1 MEFYGFVYKIT
12 NQQNNKVYIGIQTTN
27 RMDYLG
33 GGVLII
39 KARQKYGKR
48 FFVKE
53 ILGYCKNKKELC
65 DAEKMCIDF
74 FDSTNRLYGYNLS
87 IGGESGSK
95 GVIWNE
101 EQKQKMSILKMG
113 HSTSQTTKEKISLKN
128 KGRKHTDDAKL
139 KMRKP
144 KLSLKKLTPEQ
155 IETRRK
161 NKSEIVTRYWSS
173 PEGLARRCRNNQR
186 GEI

>member
-74 FDSTNRLYGYNLS
+74 LIQQIDCMVIIYLS
-87 IGGESGSK
+87 VEK
-95 GVIWNE
+95 VD
-101 EQKQKMSILKMG
+101 QK
-113 HSTSQTTKEKISLKN
+113 
-128 KGRKHTDDAKL
+128 A
-139 KMRKP
+139 
-144 KLSLKKLTPEQ
+144 
-155 IETRRK
+155 
-161 NKSEIVTRYWSS
+161 
-173 PEGLARRCRNNQR
+173 
-186 GEI
+186 